1 MTLLDKMKEIAEAA
15 CPRLTWYY
23 DIRQM
28 QNVTADD
35 GKFPAIFMEEYY
47 ASTLREGY
55 GWRRE
60 VTVELHFLDLV
71 PMHGEAEA
79 RERVREWL
87 LANGVMPFLHTLNA
101 DQSGVFSTVTECQCD
116 PEPPMFDANATGV
129 LLRFTTSMPACL
141 IEPEREPETEP
152 EQTDETD

>member
-71 PMHGEAEA
+71 PMHGEA
-79 RERVREWL
+79 RHVNVREWPM
-87 LANGVMPFLHTLNA
+87 ANGRAVPAHA
-101 DQSGVFSTVTECQCD
+101 ERRPVGS
-116 PEPPMFDANATGV
+116 V
-129 LLRFTTSMPACL
+129 LDSDGMSV
-141 IEPEREPETEP
+141 
-152 EQTDETD
+152 